1 MWRRRK
7 QRHNPSS
14 PFEKTASF
22 VPEDISRNC
31 PLCAISCP
39 LTTRKTDRRLSAG
52 GPSFSIYHRGAPHS
66 LRFLGERTLQFV
78 QQCLAL
84 LGHGL
89 KRPLLKGRAQSSL
102 LEKLCKDFLPAL
114 GKEAH
119 IAVKCVI
126 IILTERPAGT
136 ARPPSAPGS
145 NQYSKTASRKCAS
158 DTANGSPPPG
168 REFRQR

>member
-1 MWRRRK
+1 MCNILSSHNEKDGPPAIRRR
-7 QRHNPSS
+7 SV
-14 PFEKTASF
+14 F
-22 VPEDISRNC
+22 
-31 PLCAISCP
+31 L
-39 LTTRKTDRRLSAG
+39 
-52 GPSFSIYHRGAPHS
+52 IYHRGAPHS

-102 LEKLCKDFLPAL
+102 LEKLCKDLLPAL

-126 IILTERPAGT
+126 IILTSCLLYT
-136 ARPPSAPGS
+136 
-145 NQYSKTASRKCAS
+145 S
-158 DTANGSPPPG
+158 DAADD
-168 REFRQR
+168 